1 MKRTRLSPEDRREQI
16 LNVAKESIFENGLQ
30 QFSLKQLAV
39 DGGVSEPLLFHY
51 FSSRIDLLQQL
62 LSRDFNRY
70 LDALNK
76 SLDESSTL
84 DEITRVY
91 VARNFNERAERG
103 VIDILLAEAEIAVA
117 INERRTTNA
126 RQREMLLVGTLAKEL
141 GISRKKAAMLASMA
155 SAASIAA
162 AKFAHEE
169 KLDRDDA
176 IDTVMQFIDA
186 AFEAAKTQ

>member
-39 DGGVSEPLLFHY
+39 DAGISEPLLFHY
-51 FSSRIDLLQQL
+51 FSSRVDLLQQL

-70 LDALNK
+70 LDALNE

-84 DEITRVY
+84 HEILRVY
-91 VARNFNERAERG
+91 VVHNFNERAERG
-103 VIDILLAEAEIAVA
+103 VIDILLAEAEIAAA
-117 INERRTTNA
+117 IKKRRTKNA
-126 RQREMLLVGTLAKEL
+126 RQREKFLVDTIAKEL
-141 GISRKKAAMLASMA
+141 DISRKKAAMLGLMA

-162 AKFAHEE
+162 AKFAHEA

-176 IDTVMQFIDA
+176 IATAMQFITVGY
-186 AFEAAKTQ
+186 EAAKSQ